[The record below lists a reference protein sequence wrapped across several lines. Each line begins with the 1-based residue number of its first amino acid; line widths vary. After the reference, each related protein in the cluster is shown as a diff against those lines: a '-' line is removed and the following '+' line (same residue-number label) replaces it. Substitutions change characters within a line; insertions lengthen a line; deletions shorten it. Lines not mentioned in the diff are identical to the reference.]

1 MGTEVLLTNYN
12 FAVQIEL
19 SGLGG
24 DEGLALGARGA
35 FSEVSGLEIT
45 LEPVTFREGGYNR
58 GVRQLVGKTTNP
70 PLVLKR
76 GLSLDPAF
84 WTWVQHCLN
93 GTFPL
98 PYVAGTVRVYQAG
111 GAAAPAGVWRFENGI
126 VNKVKAADL
135 NAAAGREVPLEE
147 LHIVHEGLS
156 REPQGEPA

>member
-1 MGTEVLLTNYN
+1 MAAEILLSNFN
-12 FAVQIEL
+12 FAVEIEV

-24 DEGLALGARGA
+24 DEGRALGARGA
-35 FSEVSGLEIT
+35 FSEVAGLEIT
-45 LEPVTFREGGYNR
+45 LEPVSFREGGYNR
-58 GVRQLVGKTTNP
+58 GARQLVGKTTNP

-84 WTWVQHCLN
+84 WTWVQRCLD

-98 PYVAGTVRVYQAG
+98 PYVSGTVRVHQALG
-111 GAAAPAGVWRFENGI
+111 SAVTGGVWRFENGI

-135 NAAAGREVPLEE
+135 SAAAGREVPLEE

-156 REPQGEPA
+156 RGAP

>member
-1 MGTEVLLTNYN
+1 MGAEVLLSN
-12 FAVQIEL
+12 FNFTVEIEL

-24 DEGLALGARGA
+24 DEGLSLGARGA

-58 GVRQLVGKTTNP
+58 GARQLVGKTTNA

-84 WTWVQHCLN
+84 WTWVQRCID

-98 PYVAGTVRVYQAG
+98 PYVSGTVRVYQASG
-111 GAAAPAGVWRFENGI
+111 SAAPAGVWRFENGI

-135 NAAAGREVPLEE
+135 NAGTGREVPLEE

-156 REPQGEPA
+156 REAP

>member
-1 MGTEVLLTNYN
+1 MPAQAMLSHFN

-24 DEGLALGARGA
+24 DEGLALGGRKGA
-35 FSEVSGLEIT
+35 FSEVQGLEIT
-45 LEPVTFREGGYNR
+45 MEPVSFREGGYNR
-58 GVRQLVGKTTNP
+58 GARQLVGKTTNP

-84 WTWVQHCLN
+84 WTWIQRCMD

-98 PYVAGTVRVYQAG
+98 PYISGTIRVLQADST
-111 GAAAPAGVWRFENGI
+111 AADAGVWRFENGI
-126 VNKVKAADL
+126 ATKVKCVDL
-135 NAAAGREVPLEE
+135 NAGNAREVALEE

-156 REPQGEPA
+156 REQS

>member
-1 MGTEVLLTNYN
+1 MSADTLLTAFN

-24 DEGLALGARGA
+24 DEGLAQGARRAA
-35 FSEVSGLEIT
+35 FSEVQGLEIT
-45 LEPVTFREGGYNR
+45 LEPVSFREGGYNR
-58 GVRQLVGKTTNP
+58 GARQLVGKATHP

-84 WTWVQHCLN
+84 WAWVRRCTD

-98 PYVAGTVRVYQAG
+98 PYVSGTIRVFQASG
-111 GAAAPAGVWRFENGI
+111 SASQPGVWRFENGI
-126 VNKVKAADL
+126 VNRVKAADL
-135 NAAAGREVPLEE
+135 NATGGREVALEE

-156 REPQGEPA
+156 RETP

>member
-1 MGTEVLLTNYN
+1 MGAEVLLSN
-12 FAVQIEL
+12 FNFTVEIEL

-24 DEGLALGARGA
+24 DEGLSLGARGA

-58 GVRQLVGKTTNP
+58 GARQLVGKTTNA

-84 WTWVQHCLN
+84 WTWVQRCID

-98 PYVAGTVRVYQAG
+98 PYVRARCGSTR
-111 GAAAPAGVWRFENGI
+111 PAGPPPRPGYGASRTASSTRSRRRISTPGPGARCRWRNCT
-126 VNKVKAADL
+126 
-135 NAAAGREVPLEE
+135 
-147 LHIVHEGLS
+147 
-156 REPQGEPA
+156 

>member
-1 MGTEVLLTNYN
+1 MAAETLLSNFN

-35 FSEVSGLEIT
+35 FSEVQGLEIT
-45 LEPVTFREGGYNR
+45 LEPVSFREGGYNL
-58 GVRQLVGKTTNP
+58 GQRQLVGKTTTP
-70 PLVLKR
+70 ALVLKR

-84 WTWVQHCLN
+84 WTWVQRCLD

-98 PYVAGTVRVYQAG
+98 PYVSGTVRVYQPSG
-111 GAAAPAGVWRFENGI
+111 SHDRGGVWRFENGI
-126 VNKVKAADL
+126 ANKVKAADL
-135 NAAAGREVPLEE
+135 NAGSGREVALEE

-156 REPQGEPA
+156 REAQ

>member
-1 MGTEVLLTNYN
+1 MPADSLLTNFN

-24 DEGLALGARGA
+24 DEGLAQGARRAA
-35 FSEVSGLEIT
+35 FSEVQGLEIT
-45 LEPVTFREGGYNR
+45 LEPVSFREGGYNR
-58 GVRQLVGKTTNP
+58 GTRQLVGKATHP

-84 WTWVQHCLN
+84 WTWIQRCMD

-98 PYVAGTVRVYQAG
+98 PYISGTIRVLQANST
-111 GAAAPAGVWRFENGI
+111 AADAGVWRFENGI
-126 VNKVKAADL
+126 VNRVKAADL
-135 NAAAGREVPLEE
+135 HAAGGREVALEE

-156 REPQGEPA
+156 REQS

>member
-1 MGTEVLLTNYN
+1 MPADTLLTSFN

-24 DEGLALGARGA
+24 DEGLAQGARRAA
-35 FSEVSGLEIT
+35 FSDVQGLEIT
-45 LEPVTFREGGYNR
+45 LEAVSFREGGYNH
-58 GVRQLVGKTTNP
+58 GTRQLVGKATNP

-84 WTWVQHCLN
+84 WAWVRRCTD

-98 PYVAGTVRVYQAG
+98 PYVSGTIRVFQPSGSASQ
-111 GAAAPAGVWRFENGI
+111 PGVWRFENGI

-135 NAAAGREVPLEE
+135 NANGGREVALEE
-147 LHIVHEGLS
+147 LHIVHEGLR
-156 REPQGEPA
+156 REMP